1 MMERR
6 KEEEAIV
13 LDFLPNGYPFDTKP
27 IHLKTPIA
35 QALGKENFTLLE
47 VVPRKGVFLQPF
59 EEVYIGEA
67 KRDKVHH
74 INGKIQVSRLTQTA
88 KSELSHAVEEIVKK
102 QEARFVEFFNKAQPV
117 STRMH
122 VLELLPGVGKKHM
135 WEIIEE
141 RKVDPFK
148 SFADMRQ
155 RVKLM
160 PDPVQTVVKR
170 IVSELEGNEKH
181 YLFVDHHFSDR
192 D

>member
-1 MMERR
+1 MMERK

-13 LDFLPNGYPFDTKP
+13 LDFLPNGYPFDSKP

-47 VVPRKGVFLQPF
+47 LVPRKGIFLQPF

-67 KRDKVHH
+67 KRDKIHH
-74 INGKIQVSRLTQTA
+74 INGKIPVTKLTQTA
-88 KSELSHAVEEIVKK
+88 KSELTHAVEEIVKK
-102 QEARFVEFFNKAQPV
+102 QEARFVDFFNRAQPM

-122 VLELLPGVGKKHM
+122 ILELLPGVGKKHM
-135 WEIIEE
+135 WEIVEE

-148 SFADMRQ
+148 DFSDMKA

-160 PDPVQTVVKR
+160 PDPIQTIVKR
-170 IVSELEGNEKH
+170 IVSELEGSEKH
-181 YLFVDHHFSDR
+181 FLFVERSSR